1 MSYSVPLRFYR
12 STKKIVWLQLVQIL
26 IVVAHYTIAHFS
38 SPTSTETGTF
48 IFVALFDVFM
58 FSFFVFLMLYCIKN
72 VIIKDKE
79 AYTAMPLIGFILSS
93 LISIGILPFTF
104 LIMGIIE
111 NNVLP
116 QASEMYWVPI
126 QLIIT
131 VWCVKLSCQILWHTF
146 FTAKD
151 FTLSL
156 TKYER
161 ENPQK
166 RINSRKR
173 KAVVIFKPMIGIIEG
188 ATMFALFYGLTVV
201 CAQ

>member
-26 IVVAHYTIAHFS
+26 IVITHCTIAHFS

-58 FSFFVFLMLYCIKN
+58 FSFFMFLMLCCIKN
-72 VIIKDKE
+72 TIIKDKE
-79 AYTAMPLIGFILSS
+79 AYTAMPPIACILCT
-93 LISIGILPFTF
+93 LISMGILPFTF
-104 LIMGIIE
+104 LIMGKIE
-111 NNVLP
+111 SNVLP
-116 QASEMYWVPI
+116 PTSELYWVPI
-126 QLIIT
+126 QLVIT
-131 VWCVKLSCQILWHTF
+131 VWCIKLSCQILWHTF

-161 ENPQK
+161 ENPQR

-173 KAVVIFKPMIGIIEG
+173 KAVVIFKPMIGILEG
-188 ATMFALFYGLTVV
+188 FCLDIMIIGLKVV
-201 CAQ
+201 CTQ